1 MDMKNKYLQI
11 FEYLL
16 EFSKLRSK
24 PVRDIESSDQY
35 IENIYL
41 ADIPQCD
48 SFDAVTFKKYKD
60 DADYWL
66 KISKPREPK
75 SPVFPEIDGLL
86 KDWIIIDSLTNE
98 VGEPCLNQSIIKNG
112 ETIQLLDQ
120 PEVQQVFDEYIQNQW
135 LYDLDLYK
143 NQVNAFQ
150 VKNDEFAHQNKIY
163 KKFFNIFNKVSQFGE
178 EFELVLGA
186 GLLYFKENDN
196 TPKIC
201 RHILTSKADI
211 TFNHSQKE
219 TIIKVSYSNG
229 AKIQVET
236 DAIID
241 LDNQFNVANI
251 IAAENKVK
259 TFLET
264 EDIADNLFSNQVED
278 AIQFFINTIHADGSL
293 GDQLKP
299 EDIPKKPTIYFA
311 PALLLRKRNTKSL
324 TAVYEQ
330 IIKNVNNA
338 DSALDIPSIND
349 ILDLHYNHDTSNLS
363 GTTSIDDETIY
374 FPKKFN
380 DEQLQII
387 GKIRSSNKV
396 LVQGPPGTGK
406 SHTIANLICHLLAN
420 GQKVLVTA
428 YTKRA
433 LEVLKKQMPEDFQSL
448 TVNLLS
454 GDSTST
460 QELNQSVNTITEKL
474 ASFTNLNSHKE
485 EIEKQKLILSETK
498 ASKAYTIN
506 EWSKVKER
514 STTQQRINP
523 NYEGTLLEIAE
534 RLENESSTFV
544 WFKDEYSEIDNIE
557 EIFLSIQE
565 FSKVAKQYHAIEL
578 KTFDYLI
585 PDADRLLTPDE
596 LLDYQGVLA
605 MTSNAANELQ
615 NGLPVISQNF
625 KELKRKLKDLFELCF
640 RIEKVGF
647 FFKDRFLEDYHHDN
661 LMIWTDKVIKTNNL
675 LLDLPNDWL
684 RNLQRNVVI
693 TYPNDKSLIILK
705 NDATTLL
712 EYLKKGKSLNG
723 ITFKLKKVLLPP
735 KVSQALYLID
745 AVLVL
750 GKPCNTIE
758 ALQEVLTDIK
768 IKQDLEELES
778 IWELPSANS
787 STSYAKRSDN
797 FKQLMDAAV
806 SLKNDLEEYK
816 LLKLEIEQ
824 LSDLSIDGNYSSDR
838 VAELIT
844 HVNYCESIEKLDKY
858 KQKINS
864 ATDYLG
870 VDNIHPLAEC
880 IISAIEGFDL
890 PVYEQLLAQIAVLSS
905 EKEQYESYQNIRN
918 NLCLNFPHLVNDIAS
933 GFFDNSNIP
942 RIKDA
947 IYFKHAFA
955 EISKLLKED
964 YESVLV
970 NKLTAL
976 EQQEEKLI
984 SEIGS
989 KKAWLSVLERLNS
1002 DAALPKYLR
1011 AWALAQGNIGKTGV
1025 GKKAIRSQRE
1035 AQKQMEKC
1043 KDSVPCWVM
1052 PLYKV
1057 VETIKPEQGMYDY
1070 VIIDEASQLGPDAI
1084 FLLYISKN
1092 IIIVGDDKQTSPE
1105 FIGVADGQMTPHI
1118 QRHLQNIP
1126 FANYYGTDYSFFDH
1140 AKLFC
1145 NGMTVLREHFRCM
1158 PEIIEFCNIWFYAPE
1173 KKGLY
1178 PLKQYSENRLEPLQ
1192 AVYCQHGYIDGTGS
1206 NIVNEVEAK
1215 AIADKIAELV
1225 KDDNYI
1231 GKTFGV
1237 ITLQGNNQADLVSSC
1252 ILKKIGEIQY
1262 NKRNIVCGNS
1272 ASFQG
1277 DERDV
1282 MFLSLV
1288 TAHNHNRSAL
1298 TGTADDRRFNVAVS
1312 RAKEQIWLFHSVPLS
1327 KLKTDDL
1334 RYKLLNHFINYND
1347 QQKPIVSA
1355 IPRVRGNH
1363 PKPFDSWFEI
1373 DVFNDIVTRNYS
1385 VIPQYNVANGKYR
1398 IDLVI
1403 LLPNGVKIAVEC
1415 DGDIHHT
1422 AAEYVNDLM
1431 RQRDLERCGWQFFRV
1446 RGSEYY
1452 SNRVKALETLWTLL
1466 AKNDIKRQEPTVVD
1480 SSSESIEVPN
1490 IATTKPIKLEPKKK
1504 PNVLIN
1510 DNPVEQIDIFDVE
1523 PTKKQSP
1530 ITKDLKPIQNK
1541 VLNIK
1546 NNLPISEFLAFTSMQ
1561 QVYKIKSNNKANAK
1575 AKLELEDDEKLSHLI
1590 KIANYSDHL
1599 LVAFENGKVGKIRL
1613 SCYQTEQNRKKLK
1626 NAFNRES
1633 KLIFVEV
1640 LEKEKNIDLVVVSNK
1655 NKVIVFNTDKISS
1668 VSFKTT
1674 QGIQV
1679 MHLKDGSLMTKVKR
1693 LDGVKLNDP
1702 EYYRTKGLNVVGN
1715 YLRSGDEV

>member
-1 MDMKNKYLQI
+1 M
-11 FEYLL
+11 
-16 EFSKLRSK
+16 
-24 PVRDIESSDQY
+24 
-35 IENIYL
+35 
-41 ADIPQCD
+41 
-48 SFDAVTFKKYKD
+48 
-60 DADYWL
+60 
-66 KISKPREPK
+66 
-75 SPVFPEIDGLL
+75 DGLL

-120 PEVQQVFDEYIQNQW
+120 LEVQLVFDEYIQHQW
-135 LYDLDLYK
+135 LDDLDLYK

-150 VKNDEFAHQNKIY
+150 IKHAEFVIQNKVY

-211 TFNHSQKE
+211 TFNHTQKE
-219 TIIKVSYSNG
+219 TIIKVSLSNG

-241 LDNQFNVANI
+241 LDNQFNIANI
-251 IAAENKVK
+251 IDAENKVK

-264 EDIADNLFSNQVED
+264 EDIADNLFSNQVEH
-278 AIQFFINTIHADGSL
+278 AIQLFINTIHADGSL

-299 EDIPKKPTIYFA
+299 EDIQKKPTIHFA

-338 DSALDIPSIND
+338 DDALDIPSIND
-349 ILDLHYNHDTSNLS
+349 ILDLNYNRDTSNFR
-363 GTTSIDDETIY
+363 GTSSIDDETIY

-433 LEVLKKQMPEDFQSL
+433 LEVLKKQLPEDFQSL

-485 EIEKQKLILSETK
+485 EIEKQKQRLSETK

-506 EWSKVKER
+506 KWSEVKER
-514 STTQQRINP
+514 STTKQLINP
-523 NYEGTLLEIAE
+523 KYEGTLLEIAE

-585 PDADRLLTPDE
+585 PDAERLLTADE
-596 LLDYQGVLA
+596 LLEYQGVLV
-605 MTSNAANELQ
+605 MTSNTANDAQ

-625 KELKRKLKDLFELCF
+625 KELKRKLKDLFDLCF

-661 LMIWTDKVIKTNNL
+661 LMIWTDKIIKTNDL

-797 FKQLMDAAV
+797 FKKLMDAAV

-864 ATDYLG
+864 ATDYLS

-890 PVYEQLLAQIAVLSS
+890 PAYEQLLAQLVVLSS
-905 EKEQYESYQNIRN
+905 EKEQYEFYENIRN
-918 NLCLNFPHLVNDIAS
+918 SLCFNFPHLVCDIAANS
-933 GFFDNSNIP
+933 FDNSNIP

-964 YESVLV
+964 FESVLV
-970 NKLTAL
+970 NNLTVL

-989 KKAWLSVLERLNS
+989 KKAWLSVLERLS
-1002 DAALPKYLR
+1002 LDAALPKHLQ
-1011 AWALAQGNIGKTGV
+1011 AWVLAQANIGKTGV
-1025 GKKAIRSQRE
+1025 GKKAIRFQRE

-1057 VETIKPEQGMYDY
+1057 VETIKPEQGMFDY

-1105 FIGVADGQMTPHI
+1105 YIGITDGQMTPYI
-1118 QRHLQNIP
+1118 QRYLQDIP
-1126 FANYYGTDYSFFDH
+1126 FANFFGIGFSFFDH

-1158 PEIIEFCNIWFYAPE
+1158 PEIIEFCNKWFYAPQ
-1173 KKGLY
+1173 GMSLY

-1192 AVYCQHGYIDGTGS
+1192 AVYCKHGYIDGTYS
-1206 NIVNEVEAK
+1206 NISNKVEAK
-1215 AIADKIAELV
+1215 GIADKIAELV
-1225 KDDNYI
+1225 KDEKYL

-1237 ITLQGNNQADLVSSC
+1237 ITLQGNSQADLINNL
-1252 ILKKIGEIQY
+1252 ILKKIGEVEY
-1262 NKRNIVCGNS
+1262 NKRNIICGNS

-1298 TGTADDRRFNVAVS
+1298 TGTADDKRFNVAVS

-1327 KLKTDDL
+1327 ELKTTDL
-1334 RYKLLNHFINYND
+1334 RYKLLDHFLNYKD
-1347 QQKPIVSA
+1347 QQKPIYSL

-1363 PKPFDSWFEI
+1363 PKPFDSWFEV

-1385 VIPQYNVANGKYR
+1385 VIPQYNVANGKYK

-1403 LLPNGVKIAVEC
+1403 LMSNGVKIAVEC
-1415 DGDIHHT
+1415 DGDKYHG
-1422 AAEYVNDLM
+1422 AAEYENDLI
-1431 RQRDLERCGWQFFRV
+1431 RERDLEFRFNWQFFRV

-1452 SNRVKALETLWTLL
+1452 SNRVKALEPLWSLL
-1466 AKNDIKRQEPTVVD
+1466 AKNDIKKQEPTVVD

-1490 IATTKPIKLEPKKK
+1490 IATTKPIKLESKKK
-1504 PNVLIN
+1504 PDVLIN
-1510 DNPVEQIDIFDVE
+1510 SIPAEQIDIFDAE
-1523 PTKKQSP
+1523 PTEKQSP
-1530 ITKDLKPIQNK
+1530 ITKDVKPIQNK

-1575 AKLELEDDEKLSHLI
+1575 AKLELEDGEKLSHLI

-1613 SCYQTEQNRKKLK
+1613 SCYQTELNRKKLK

-1668 VSFKTT
+1668 VSSKTT